1 MRHLIALTVL
11 FASTVAGG
19 PALAHSSGC
28 DVDIESDYNL
38 ALNER
43 SVILT
48 RNSGAPKA
56 IVMRQGRLFVDDAW
70 VELSAADSQRVV
82 AFEQSA
88 RAAMPEA
95 QAISRAAAD
104 IAFSALG
111 EVAAGFSSD
120 PVDSRAKLAKARV
133 QLDASL
139 ARSITATRF
148 DGDDLGEGI
157 SEAIGEVLPGM
168 IGDIV
173 GGAISATFSGDP
185 RRLQR
190 MQGLDAQIEARVKP
204 HAIALEQRAEG
215 LCRRMVEIDRIDNAL
230 EYRYR
235 GEPLD
240 MLQVRPQRDAA
251 SRGPGRAGKSPDG
264 V

>member
-1 MRHLIALTVL
+1 MRRLISLAVL
-11 FASTVAGG
+11 SLACYSAFARPV
-19 PALAHSSGC
+19 GC
-28 DVDIESDYNL
+28 DVNVESDYDL

-48 RNSGAPKA
+48 RDGGAPKA
-56 IVMRQGRLFVDDAW
+56 IVLRQGRMFIDDAW
-70 VELSAADSQRVV
+70 VELSAADSRRVA

-111 EVAAGFSSD
+111 EVAAGFSSR
-120 PVDSRAKLAKARV
+120 PADSQDRLAKARV

-148 DGDDLGEGI
+148 DGGDLGEGI
-157 SEAIGEVLPGM
+157 SDAIGEVLPSM

-173 GGAISATFSGDP
+173 GGAISAAFSGDAG
-185 RRLQR
+185 RLQR
-190 MQGLDAQIEARVKP
+190 LQDLDARIEARVKP
-204 HAIALEQRAEG
+204 QAMALDKRAEG
-215 LCRRMVEIDRIDNAL
+215 LCRRMVELDRIDNAL
-230 EYRYR
+230 EYRHR
-235 GEPLD
+235 GQPLD
-240 MLQVRPQRDAA
+240 LLQVQAQRAA
-251 SRGPGRAGKSPDG
+251 HAGTNAD
-264 V
+264 